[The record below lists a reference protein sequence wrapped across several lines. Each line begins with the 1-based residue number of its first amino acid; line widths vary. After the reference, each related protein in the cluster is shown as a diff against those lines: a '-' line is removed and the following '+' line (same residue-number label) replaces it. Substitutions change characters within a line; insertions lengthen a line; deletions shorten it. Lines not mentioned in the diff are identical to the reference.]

1 MTLASIIIAGKSL
14 ETKGRVRGEKKA
26 CFSGHS
32 HQKQGLEFSFFDQP
46 SFSPSNRE
54 E

>member
-14 ETKGRVRGEKKA
+14 EKKGRVRGKKE
-26 CFSGHS
+26 CFPGHS
-32 HQKQGLEFSFFDQP
+32 HQNESLEFNFFDHP
-46 SFSPSNRE
+46 SFSQSNRE